1 MRKGAGKKLIF
12 LLATLLLLVVFA
24 CVSVAKFVLTDKKE
38 LVGAYTDFVLS
49 HDGNGQTAVLKKNGT
64 STTGYIAVTVSN
76 FTDEKVSK
84 RNVRFTMR
92 SPSDDELENG
102 YVTDAWK
109 VNHNISSDSKYYD
122 VEIVD
127 ENDNIV
133 SATSDVT
140 LLKANAKNSV
150 VLLLKITRKA
160 TAPAMSDEGTE
171 NFSIVLET
179 SEPYTDLQVFTVNT
193 TMARLSVGVS
203 SDVYRGYTREI
214 VNLKSATE
222 FIRSSQTPAP
232 GVSYLADVVFTL
244 SGDVVFDSAKYV
256 ETYGSVHTPVFNAAQ
271 NNYTITI
278 RAGADV
284 NLYFYAGET
293 CRVTVS
299 ATIYDGKTEQGA
311 EKVSGV
317 NSDGVVFMREK
328 T

>member
-64 STTGYIAVTVSN
+64 STTGYIAGTVSN
-76 FTDEKVSK
+76 FTDEKVSR

-102 YVTDAWK
+102 FVTDAWK

-133 SATSDVT
+133 SLTSDVT
-140 LLKANAKNSV
+140 LLKANTKNSV
-150 VLLLKITRKA
+150 LLLLKITRKA

-179 SEPYTDLQVFTVNT
+179 SEPYKDLQVFTVNT

-203 SDVYRGYTREI
+203 SDVYHGYNRKT
-214 VNLKSATE
+214 VNLKSAVDFLRNADVVENAT
-222 FIRSSQTPAP
+222 
-232 GVSYLADVVFTL
+232 YLADVEFTL
-244 SGDVVFDSAKYV
+244 SGLVAFDARRYE
-256 ETYGSVHTPVFNAAQ
+256 ETYGFSPVYDADRVKV
-271 NNYTITI
+271 TITI

-284 NLYFYAGET
+284 NLFFY
-293 CRVTVS
+293 VTGACEVKIS
-299 ATIYDGKTEQGA
+299 ATVYDGLTATGE
-311 EKVSGV
+311 ERVSGV
-317 NSDGVVFMREK
+317 GDNKIVFAQA
-328 T
+328 

>member
-24 CVSVAKFVLTDKKE
+24 CVSVSKFVLTDKKE

-76 FTDEKVSK
+76 FTEEKLSK

-92 SPSDDELENG
+92 SPSAAELANG

-150 VLLLKITRKA
+150 SLLLKITRKA

-203 SDVYRGYTREI
+203 SDVYHGYDRKT
-214 VNLKSATE
+214 VNLKSAVDFLRNADVVESAT
-222 FIRSSQTPAP
+222 
-232 GVSYLADVVFTL
+232 YLADVEFTL
-244 SGDVVFDSAKYV
+244 SGLVAFDARRYE
-256 ETYGSVHTPVFNAAQ
+256 ETYGFVPVYDADRGKV
-271 NNYTITI
+271 TITI
-278 RAGADV
+278 RAGANV
-284 NLYFYAGET
+284 NLFFYVTGTCEVKISATVYDGLTAAGEE
-293 CRVTVS
+293 R
-299 ATIYDGKTEQGA
+299 
-311 EKVSGV
+311 VSGV
-317 NSDGVVFMREK
+317 GDNKIVFAQA
-328 T
+328 

>member
-203 SDVYRGYTREI
+203 SDVYHGYDRKT
-214 VNLKSATE
+214 VNLKSAVDFLRNADVVENAT
-222 FIRSSQTPAP
+222 
-232 GVSYLADVVFTL
+232 YLADVEFTL
-244 SGDVVFDSAKYV
+244 SGLVAFDARRYE
-256 ETYGSVHTPVFNAAQ
+256 ETYGFSPVYDADRGKV
-271 NNYTITI
+271 TITI

-284 NLYFYAGET
+284 NLFFYVTGTCEVKISATVYDGLTAAGEE
-293 CRVTVS
+293 R
-299 ATIYDGKTEQGA
+299 
-311 EKVSGV
+311 VSGV
-317 NSDGVVFMREK
+317 GDNKIVFAQA
-328 T
+328 